1 MKKEFNYEK
10 SVAQLESIVRR
21 MESGEMDIDSL
32 CDELKTAKL
41 LIKQCKDK
49 LTKTDEEI
57 KKLLE
62 E

>member
-10 SVAQLESIVRR
+10 SVAQLESIVHR

-32 CDELKTAKL
+32 CDELKTAMS

>member
-1 MKKEFNYEK
+1 MEKEINYEK

-21 MESGEMDIDSL
+21 MELGEMDIDSL
-32 CDELKTAKL
+32 CSELKTAKQ

-57 KKLLE
+57 KKLLDE
-62 E
+62 